1 MRHGRERMNRQ
12 VFIKLYNLGWP
23 YDDIAHV
30 NEQLTGFRP
39 DKSTVG
45 EWARAFELPPRRM
58 RHADLI
64 PWRIRPE
71 HKSDPIHY
79 ALQAIS
85 RARRGERRGETLSKQ
100 NETLSKQD
108 KLRAAW
114 LRGVLTQ
121 RGTLLVVDYD
131 PMNGWCFRPA
141 TDRDDDIIRRPVGAA
156 SPAGSCREDA
166 VSGT

>member
-108 KLRAAW
+108 KLRACLAS
-114 LRGVLTQ
+114 
-121 RGTLLVVDYD
+121 
-131 PMNGWCFRPA
+131 
-141 TDRDDDIIRRPVGAA
+141 RRAYAA
-156 SPAGSCREDA
+156 GDSPSCRLRSDEWLVLSPGDRSGRRHHSSSGGGG
-166 VSGT
+166 VSGW